1 MKIEFVLNIHESN
14 MCTHDRILTKNN
26 DPKNDNQSNLQSNID
41 ENFVFITIPLDMD
54 NDNDINNNN
63 IDNVKKE
70 EQNIRPPKRFGEI
83 NLDLQRYSSNR
94 LDKMDDGTKFIHSI
108 ATIILFI
115 LILAIFQLL
124 IYLYSSLFL

>member
-1 MKIEFVLNIHESN
+1 